1 MDSATEWSKS
11 EKKIARRAFE
21 AALDKA
27 LARAIADFK
36 TRAAAVSTPL
46 EMWTIGDD
54 LRRQRREI
62 DALVDYRYSQLRHV
76 FAQLIRLGLMDETA
90 LAGLAETKRPISVAS
105 CRSSSVQTNRRR
117 SRAQCRS
124 RWAEPS
130 ALLS

>member
-1 MDSATEWSKS
+1 MDSATEWSRS

-27 LARAIADFK
+27 LAKAIADFK

-62 DALVDYRYSQLRHV
+62 DEIFDYRYSRLTHV
-76 FAQLIRLGLMDETA
+76 FAELIYLGFLDEAA
-90 LAGLAETKRPISVAS
+90 LAGLAGAKLADIHRTLTFKR
-105 CRSSSVQTNRRR
+105 RDG
-117 SRAQCRS
+117 
-124 RWAEPS
+124 AEQ
-130 ALLS
+130 